1 MQGQCLFPRIL
12 DQSLDIQPPSYDAV
26 QKLFAKL

>member
-1 MQGQCLFPRIL
+1 MRGQRLLTRIL
-12 DQSLDIQPPSYDAV
+12 DQSLDIQPPSYDGV